1 MTQIV
6 VDAGLARQ
14 ISETSGPITLV
25 DPSGKALGSVEKPI
39 YTEAELAEGRRRLEQ
54 PGGWLTSEQVME
66 YIRKLS
72 TKS

>member
-25 DPSGKALGSVEKPI
+25 DPNGKTVGSVERPI
-39 YTEAELAEGRRRLEQ
+39 FSPAEVEKGLARLNQ
-54 PGGWLTSEQVME
+54 PGGWLTSEEVME
-66 YIRKLS
+66 HIRKLS
-72 TKS
+72 AKS